1 MLNIDEAEDIDKI
14 WKDISNIVNLPPEK
28 VK

>member
-14 WKDISNIVNLPPEK
+14 WKDIAAIVNLSPEQ

>member
-14 WKDISNIVNLPPEK
+14 WKDISAIVNLSPEK